1 MHFQVLKQRLE
12 LITHIAE
19 QGFKFTQRSASY
31 CLVDIADKISD
42 PKTSQQAK
50 DALSKISEQ
59 CTLAYV
65 CTQIVPGIC
74 EGKNP
79 KNQEHVFLWLAQA
92 IKEFGFQG
100 IELKMLLPHVKSAL
114 QNSNASVR
122 AASVQL
128 IGTIYMYAGPSFR
141 GLFDQEKPALLEQID
156 AEIEKVKSTKA
167 PVPIR
172 GRNVPSAENGSNGGA
187 ENGGGDEEEA
197 ADDPVKL
204 QLQQEALFPRVDISG
219 LLNDALFDQLND
231 KNWKERQA
239 ALEKIETILR
249 ENKFVEPNLNEFP
262 THLNKRLV
270 DTNKILATTS
280 LKISEKL
287 AQALGSQGLIKP
299 VVVFT

>member
-1 MHFQVLKQRLE
+1 MPARR
-12 LITHIAE
+12 
-19 QGFKFTQRSASY
+19 KFT
-31 CLVDIADKISD
+31 
-42 PKTSQQAK
+42 
-50 DALSKISEQ
+50 
-59 CTLAYV
+59 
-65 CTQIVPGIC
+65 
-74 EGKNP
+74 
-79 KNQEHVFLWLAQA
+79 
-92 IKEFGFQG
+92 
-100 IELKMLLPHVKSAL
+100 
-114 QNSNASVR
+114 
-122 AASVQL
+122 
-128 IGTIYMYAGPSFR
+128 
-141 GLFDQEKPALLEQID
+141 
-156 AEIEKVKSTKA
+156 
-167 PVPIR
+167 
-172 GRNVPSAENGSNGGA
+172 
-187 ENGGGDEEEA
+187 DEEEA